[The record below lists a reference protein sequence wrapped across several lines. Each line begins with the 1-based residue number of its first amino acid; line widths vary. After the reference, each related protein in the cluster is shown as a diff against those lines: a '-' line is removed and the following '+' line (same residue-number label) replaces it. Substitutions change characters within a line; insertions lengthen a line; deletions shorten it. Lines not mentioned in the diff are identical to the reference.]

1 MNQQEPNAIR
11 ECLKLKIANPYQ
23 AAFEF
28 EQQKWNDRQKELENL
43 KQSSA
48 QAMQEYKAAPK
59 NMR

>member
-1 MNQQEPNAIR
+1 MNQQELNAIR
-11 ECLKLKIANPYQ
+11 EYFKSKIADPYE

-59 NMR
+59 KI